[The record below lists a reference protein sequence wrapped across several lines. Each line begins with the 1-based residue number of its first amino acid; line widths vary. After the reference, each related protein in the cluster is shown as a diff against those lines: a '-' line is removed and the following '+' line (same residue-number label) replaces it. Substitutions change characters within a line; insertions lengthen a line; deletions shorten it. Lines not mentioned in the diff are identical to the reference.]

1 MFFESLKNIPYILR
15 YRQKKKRDGTSS
27 SGTSTT
33 TTSSDI
39 PLIKLHSD

>member
-27 SGTSTT
+27 GTS
-33 TTSSDI
+33 TSSDI